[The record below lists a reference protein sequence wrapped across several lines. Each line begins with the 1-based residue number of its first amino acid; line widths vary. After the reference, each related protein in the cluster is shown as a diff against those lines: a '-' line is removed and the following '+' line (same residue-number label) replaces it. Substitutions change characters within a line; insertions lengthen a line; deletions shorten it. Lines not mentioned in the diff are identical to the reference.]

1 MEADATYLRS
11 YFGNP
16 AAYNLRRLPRT
27 GGGGRG
33 EEEEEEERGGTTRF
47 YAVDATTFRQLYNAC
62 CTAGEK
68 LYFSLPLRTGE
79 YRVNDKSKI
88 ERNFQEKSGGGEIEE
103 VESVHRER
111 GSITFP
117 LLLLG
122 K

>member
-62 CTAGEK
+62 CIRIP
-68 LYFSLPLRTGE
+68 S
-79 YRVNDKSKI
+79 
-88 ERNFQEKSGGGEIEE
+88 ERNY
-103 VESVHRER
+103 
-111 GSITFP
+111 TFRF
-117 LLLLG
+117 LFELVNTG
-122 K
+122 